1 MPTREKTAGRGG
13 ACRDR
18 IRQQGSLSQEAEI
31 PAHNRAYPGSRPGGT
46 TRFIG
51 GITMINNPIVSSA
64 GGGSNQFVISDT
76 PMEGT
81 VLHIFS
87 IGETET
93 LTFDLG
99 GPTMGGTL
107 TGKLEDAD
115 GKEHP
120 IISVDQVGLL
130 NVAITFI
137 VPNVAVKL
145 TYKEQ
150 F

>member
-1 MPTREKTAGRGG
+1 
-13 ACRDR
+13 
-18 IRQQGSLSQEAEI
+18 
-31 PAHNRAYPGSRPGGT
+31 
-46 TRFIG
+46 
-51 GITMINNPIVSSA
+51 MINNPNVVLS
-64 GGGSNQFVISDT
+64 GGGNNQFVISDT

-120 IISVDQVGLL
+120 IISVDQVGLQ

>member
-1 MPTREKTAGRGG
+1 
-13 ACRDR
+13 
-18 IRQQGSLSQEAEI
+18 
-31 PAHNRAYPGSRPGGT
+31 
-46 TRFIG
+46 
-51 GITMINNPIVSSA
+51 MINNPVVSSA

-99 GPTMGGTL
+99 GPLQGGTL

-120 IISVDQVGLL
+120 IISVDQVGRL

>member
-1 MPTREKTAGRGG
+1 
-13 ACRDR
+13 
-18 IRQQGSLSQEAEI
+18 
-31 PAHNRAYPGSRPGGT
+31 
-46 TRFIG
+46 
-51 GITMINNPIVSSA
+51 MINNPTIVSS
-64 GGGSNQFVISDT
+64 GGGGNQFVISDT

-81 VLHIFS
+81 VLHIFPT
-87 IGETET
+87 GETET

-99 GPTMGGTL
+99 GPLQGGTL

-120 IISVDQVGLL
+120 IIGVDQVGRL

>member
-1 MPTREKTAGRGG
+1 M
-13 ACRDR
+13 
-18 IRQQGSLSQEAEI
+18 
-31 PAHNRAYPGSRPGGT
+31 
-46 TRFIG
+46 
-51 GITMINNPIVSSA
+51 
-64 GGGSNQFVISDT
+64 
-76 PMEGT
+76 
-81 VLHIFS
+81 HIFS

-120 IISVDQVGLL
+120 IISVDPVGLQY
-130 NVAITFI
+130 VDITFI
-137 VPNVAVKL
+137 VPNIAVKL
-145 TYKEQ
+145 TYKEE

>member
-1 MPTREKTAGRGG
+1 
-13 ACRDR
+13 
-18 IRQQGSLSQEAEI
+18 
-31 PAHNRAYPGSRPGGT
+31 
-46 TRFIG
+46 
-51 GITMINNPIVSSA
+51 MINNPNVVLS
-64 GGGSNQFVISDT
+64 GGGNNQFVISDT
-76 PMEGT
+76 PTEGT
-81 VLHIFS
+81 VLHIFP
-87 IGETET
+87 IGQTET

-120 IISVDQVGLL
+120 IISVDQVGKLD
-130 NVAITFI
+130 VAITFI

-145 TYKEQ
+145 TYKEE

>member
-1 MPTREKTAGRGG
+1 
-13 ACRDR
+13 
-18 IRQQGSLSQEAEI
+18 
-31 PAHNRAYPGSRPGGT
+31 
-46 TRFIG
+46 
-51 GITMINNPIVSSA
+51 MINNPVVSSA
-64 GGGSNQFVISDT
+64 GRGNQFVISDT

-81 VLHIFS
+81 VLHIFP

-99 GPTMGGTL
+99 GPTQGGTL

-120 IISVDQVGLL
+120 IISVDQVGRQ

>member
-1 MPTREKTAGRGG
+1 M
-13 ACRDR
+13 
-18 IRQQGSLSQEAEI
+18 
-31 PAHNRAYPGSRPGGT
+31 
-46 TRFIG
+46 
-51 GITMINNPIVSSA
+51 
-64 GGGSNQFVISDT
+64 ISDT

-81 VLHIFS
+81 VLHIFPT
-87 IGETET
+87 GGTET
-93 LTFDLG
+93 LTFALG
-99 GPTMGGTL
+99 GPLQGGTL

-120 IISVDQVGLL
+120 IISVDQVGRL

>member
-1 MPTREKTAGRGG
+1 
-13 ACRDR
+13 
-18 IRQQGSLSQEAEI
+18 
-31 PAHNRAYPGSRPGGT
+31 
-46 TRFIG
+46 
-51 GITMINNPIVSSA
+51 MINNPNVVLN
-64 GGGSNQFVISDT
+64 GGGNNQFVISDT

-93 LTFDLG
+93 LTFNLG
-99 GPTMGGTL
+99 GPTQGGTL

-145 TYKEQ
+145 TYKEE

>member
-1 MPTREKTAGRGG
+1 
-13 ACRDR
+13 
-18 IRQQGSLSQEAEI
+18 
-31 PAHNRAYPGSRPGGT
+31 
-46 TRFIG
+46 
-51 GITMINNPIVSSA
+51 MINNPVVSSA
-64 GGGSNQFVISDT
+64 VGGGNQFVISDT

-120 IISVDQVGLL
+120 IISVDQVGQKKCCD
-130 NVAITFI
+130 NI
-137 VPNVAVKL
+137 
-145 TYKEQ
+145 YRS
-150 F
+150 

>member
-1 MPTREKTAGRGG
+1 
-13 ACRDR
+13 
-18 IRQQGSLSQEAEI
+18 
-31 PAHNRAYPGSRPGGT
+31 
-46 TRFIG
+46 
-51 GITMINNPIVSSA
+51 MINNPVVSSA
-64 GGGSNQFVISDT
+64 VGGGNQFVISDT

-99 GPTMGGTL
+99 GTTMGGTL
-107 TGKLEDAD
+107 TGKLEDAN

-120 IISVDQVGLL
+120 IISVDQVGRQ

-145 TYKEQ
+145 TYKEE

>member
-1 MPTREKTAGRGG
+1 
-13 ACRDR
+13 
-18 IRQQGSLSQEAEI
+18 
-31 PAHNRAYPGSRPGGT
+31 
-46 TRFIG
+46 
-51 GITMINNPIVSSA
+51 MINNPTIVSA
-64 GGGSNQFVISDT
+64 GGGGNQFVISDT

-81 VLHIFS
+81 VLHIS
-87 IGETET
+87 PIGQTET

-99 GPTMGGTL
+99 GLTQGGTL

-120 IISVDQVGLL
+120 IISVDQVGRL